1 MRYLPGDPI
10 PNIRLLVC
18 RLLPRLKMLLHLP
31 QDSAKLALLDD
42 AVHQLATSKPDPD
55 VSAELLSVRGQL
67 DRITVRSDLS
77 SVGLLPRSLTK
88 AEEDDDARYEEEFK
102 IAQAE
107 NRSRKLVTGENTAQG
122 SRIRSFSAI

>member
-1 MRYLPGDPI
+1 
-10 PNIRLLVC
+10 
-18 RLLPRLKMLLHLP
+18 MLLHLP